1 MARIAKPN
9 ARAERVLTL
18 RDLNRALLERQFL
31 LRRRRLRPVEAIERL
46 AGLQA
51 QWPKSP
57 YIALWSRLQGFKRD
71 DLTRALDDREV
82 VKATLMRATLH
93 LVSSEDYLQFAA
105 ALRSPA
111 LQVLTTRAQKAAPE
125 FDLIRFAGDTLRRAG
140 AGPHRRRDLVSDAT
154 GNKVQ
159 AWVRWHAL
167 KAHGHLLNSPPSA
180 YWRGFGES
188 GPYVTA
194 KSWLGREP
202 GDEHAG
208 RVHLVRRY
216 LAAFGPSS
224 KADIVSWSGLS
235 AGRLAAALAELD
247 PDLRHFRDEKGR
259 ELVDLRRAPLP
270 DPETPAPVRF
280 LPRWDA
286 SLLGYAPPERERI
299 LSENLRKTVI
309 RNNGDVLQSVLV
321 DGFVAALW
329 NLDKKRGLEIQ
340 PLRRLTKEERAEID
354 EEGERLFRFAS
365 D

>member
-1 MARIAKPN
+1 MARITKPN

-18 RDLNRALLERQFL
+18 RELNRALLERQFL
-31 LRRRRLRPVEAIERL
+31 LRRRRLGPVEAIERL

-57 YIALWSRLQGFKRD
+57 YLALWSRLQGFKRD
-71 DLTRALDDREV
+71 DLTRALDERKV

-93 LVSSEDYLQFAA
+93 IVSSEDYLQFAA
-105 ALRSPA
+105 ALRDSA
-111 LQVLTTRAQKAAPE
+111 LQVLTTRAQKAAPG
-125 FDLIRFAGDTLRRAG
+125 FDLIRFAGETLRRAG
-140 AGPHRRRDLVSDAT
+140 EGPHRRRDLVPDAT

-167 KAHGHLLNSPPSA
+167 KAHGHLLNAPPSA

-216 LAAFGPSS
+216 LAAFGPATW
-224 KADIVSWSGLS
+224 ADVASWSGLS
-235 AGRLAAALAELD
+235 RARLEDARAELEAE
-247 PDLRHFRDEKGR
+247 LRHFQDEKGR
-259 ELVDLRRAPLP
+259 KLVDLRRAPLP
-270 DPETPAPVRF
+270 DPETPAPIRF

-286 SLLGYAPPERERI
+286 SLLGYVPPERERI
-299 LSENLRKTVI
+299 LPERLRRTVI

-321 DGFVAALW
+321 DGFVTALW
-329 NLDKKRGLEIQ
+329 TIDKKRGLEIQ
-340 PLRRLTKEERAEID
+340 PLRRLTKAERAEID

-365 D
+365 G

>member
-1 MARIAKPN
+1 VARITD
-9 ARAERVLTL
+9 RILTL
-18 RDLNRALLERQFL
+18 RELNRALLERQFL
-31 LRRRRLRPVEAIERL
+31 LRRRRLGTVDALERL

-57 YIALWSRLQGFKRD
+57 YIALWSRVQGFERD
-71 DLTRALDDREV
+71 DLTRALDERQV

-93 LVSSEDYLQFAA
+93 LVSSDDYLHFAA
-105 ALRSPA
+105 ALRAPA
-111 LQVLTTRAQKAAPE
+111 LQGLTTRAQKAAPN
-125 FDLIRFAGDTLRRAG
+125 FDVARFARETLRRAG
-140 AGPHRRRDLVSDAT
+140 KGPHRRRDLVADAT

-167 KAHGHLLNSPPSA
+167 KAHGHLINAPPSA
-180 YWRGFGES
+180 YWKVFGES

-194 KSWLGREP
+194 KAWLGREP

-216 LAAFGPSS
+216 LAAFGPAT
-224 KADIVSWSGLS
+224 KADVASWSGLS
-235 AGRLAAALAELD
+235 RTSLQDALTTLEL
-247 PDLRHFRDEKGR
+247 DLRHFRDEKGR
-259 ELVDLRRAPLP
+259 ALLDLRRTPLP
-270 DPETPAPVRF
+270 DPETPAPIRF
-280 LPRWDA
+280 LARWDA

-299 LSENLRKTVI
+299 LPETLRKTVI

-329 NLDKKRGLEIQ
+329 NIDKKRGLEIQ
-340 PLRRLTKEERAEID
+340 PLRRLTKAERKAID
-354 EEGERLFRFAS
+354 EEGEALVRFAS

>member
-1 MARIAKPN
+1 VARITKPN

-18 RDLNRALLERQFL
+18 RELNRALLERQFL
-31 LRRRRLRPVEAIERL
+31 LRRRRLGTVAAIEQL

-57 YIALWSRLQGFKRD
+57 YIALWSRVHGFKRD
-71 DLTRALDDREV
+71 DLTRALDERNV

-93 LVSSEDYLQFAA
+93 IVSSEDYLQFAA
-105 ALRSPA
+105 ALRAPA
-111 LQVLTTRAQKAAPE
+111 LQGLTTRAQKAVPE
-125 FDLIRFAGDTLRRAG
+125 FDLVRFARDTLRWAG
-140 AGPHRRRDLVSDAT
+140 EGPHRRRDLVPDT
-154 GNKVQ
+154 RGNKVQ

-167 KAHGHLLNSPPSA
+167 KAHGHLLNAPPSA

-202 GDEHAG
+202 GDEHTG
-208 RVHLVRRY
+208 RVQLVRRY
-216 LAAFGPSS
+216 LAAFGPAT
-224 KADIVSWSGLS
+224 KADIASWSGLS
-235 AGRLAAALAELD
+235 RARLENALAELETE
-247 PDLRHFRDEKGR
+247 LCHFRDEKGR
-259 ELVDLRRAPLP
+259 PLLDLRRAPLP

-299 LSENLRKTVI
+299 LPERLRRTVI

-329 NLDKKRGLEIQ
+329 MIDKERRLELE
-340 PLRRLTKEERAEID
+340 PLRRLTKVERAAIED
-354 EEGERLFRFAS
+354 EGERLVAFAS

>member
-9 ARAERVLTL
+9 ARAGRVLTL
-18 RDLNRALLERQFL
+18 RELNRALLERQFL
-31 LRRRRLRPVEAIERL
+31 LRRRRLGPVEAIERL

-57 YIALWSRLQGFKRD
+57 YIALWSRLQAFKRD
-71 DLTRALDDREV
+71 DLTRALDEREV
-82 VKATLMRATLH
+82 VKATLIRATLH
-93 LVSSEDYLQFAA
+93 IVSSEDYLSFAA
-105 ALRSPA
+105 ALRGPA
-111 LQVLTTRAQKAAPE
+111 LQMLATRAQKAAPG
-125 FDLIRFAGDTLRRAG
+125 FDMERFARETLRRAG
-140 AGPHRRRDLVSDAT
+140 DGPHRRRDLVAEAA

-159 AWVRWHAL
+159 GWVRWHAL
-167 KAHGHLLNSPPSA
+167 KAHGHLLNAPPSA
-180 YWRGFGES
+180 YWRMSGES

-194 KSWLGREP
+194 KNWLGREP

-216 LAAFGPSS
+216 LAAFGPASR
-224 KADIVSWSGLS
+224 ADIVSWSGLS
-235 AGRLAAALAELD
+235 AARLAAALAELE
-247 PDLRHFRDEKGR
+247 PELRHFRDEKGR
-259 ELVDLRRAPLP
+259 ALVDLRRAPLP

-299 LSENLRKTVI
+299 LAEKLRKTVI
-309 RNNGDVLQSVLV
+309 RNNGDVLPSVLV

-329 NLDKKRGLEIQ
+329 NIDRKRGLEIE
-340 PLRRLTKEERAEID
+340 PLRRLTKAERAEID
-354 EEGERLFRFAS
+354 DEGERLLRFAS

>member
-1 MARIAKPN
+1 VARITKPN

-18 RDLNRALLERQFL
+18 RELNRALLERQFL
-31 LRRRRLRPVEAIERL
+31 LRRRRLGPVDAIERL

-71 DLTRALDDREV
+71 DLTRALEERKV

-93 LVSSEDYLQFAA
+93 IVSSEDYLQFAA
-105 ALRSPA
+105 ALRGPA
-111 LQVLTTRAQKAAPE
+111 LAGLTTRAQKAAP
-125 FDLIRFAGDTLRRAG
+125 DLDLVRFARETFRRAG
-140 AGPHRRRDLVSDAT
+140 DGPHRRRDLVPEAADGHAQ
-154 GNKVQ
+154 G
-159 AWVRWHAL
+159 WVRWHAL
-167 KAHGHLLNSPPSA
+167 KAHGHLLDAPPSA

-194 KSWLGREP
+194 RSWLGREP
-202 GDEHAG
+202 GDEHTG

-216 LAAFGPSS
+216 LAAFGPAT
-224 KADIVSWSGLS
+224 KADIAHWSGLS
-235 AGRLAAALAELD
+235 RTRLEAALA
-247 PDLRHFRDEKGR
+247 DLEGDVRHFRDEKGR
-259 ELVDLRRAPLP
+259 PLLDLRRAPLP
-270 DPETPAPVRF
+270 DPETAAPIRF
-280 LPRWDA
+280 LARWDA

-299 LSENLRKTVI
+299 LAESLRRTVI

-329 NLDKKRGLEIQ
+329 NIDKKRGLEIQ
-340 PLRRLTKEERAEID
+340 PLRRLTKAERAAID
-354 EEGERLFRFAS
+354 EEGERLVRFAS

>member
-1 MARIAKPN
+1 VARIT
-9 ARAERVLTL
+9 ERILTL
-18 RDLNRALLERQFL
+18 RELNRALLERQFL
-31 LRRRRLRPVEAIERL
+31 LRRRRLGTVDAIERL

-57 YIALWSRLQGFKRD
+57 YIALWTRVQGFKRD
-71 DLTRALDDREV
+71 DLTRALDEREV

-93 LVSSEDYLQFAA
+93 IVSAEDYLHFAA
-105 ALRSPA
+105 ALRGPA
-111 LQVLTTRAQKAAPE
+111 LQSLATRAQKAAPD
-125 FDLIRFAGDTLRRAG
+125 FDLVGFAQATLRAAG
-140 AGPHRRRDLVSDAT
+140 KGPHRRRDLVPDAT

-167 KAHGHLLNSPPSA
+167 KAHGHLLNAPPSA
-180 YWRGFGES
+180 YWKVFGES

-202 GDEHAG
+202 GDEHPG
-208 RVHLVRRY
+208 RIHLVRRY
-216 LAAFGPSS
+216 LAAFGPATT
-224 KADIVSWSGLS
+224 ADIASWSGLS
-235 AGRLAAALAELD
+235 RARLEGPLVELD
-247 PDLRHFRDEKGR
+247 PELRHFRDEKGR
-259 ELVDLRRAPLP
+259 AMLDLRRAPLP

-299 LSENLRKTVI
+299 LPEALRRKVI

-329 NLDKKRGLEIQ
+329 TIDRKRGLELE
-340 PLRRLTKEERAEID
+340 PLRRLTKAERVAID
-354 EEGERLFRFAS
+354 EEGERLLAFAS